1 MLAESGTAGNLTN
14 DAHLAALA
22 LEFDATV
29 VTFDR
34 DFGRFGVRVMIFGS

>member
-1 MLAESGTAGNLTN
+1 M
-14 DAHLAALA
+14 
-22 LEFDATV
+22 EFDATV